1 MKLDDLII
9 DVTNDKYSSGDL
21 FNIAEIY
28 KTIVYNLSQIEIT
41 GLGGSPMALSL
52 LSEIEDLINK
62 CQKLIIYYENE
73 IEKYFYT
80 LDFFPEKNNEKDY
93 NFLANHLCAT
103 NILFSYYC
111 ILKQFC
117 IDLNFTIKKSHKPHK
132 HLQW

>member
-1 MKLDDLII
+1 MKINDLII
-9 DVTNDKYSSGDL
+9 DLNQTQYSDKATGL
-21 FNIAEIY
+21 FNIGEIH

-41 GLGGSPMALSL
+41 GLGNSPMALSL

-62 CQKLIIYYENE
+62 YQKLITYYKNE

-80 LDFFPEKNNEKDY
+80 LDVFPEQNNKKDY
-93 NFLANHLCAT
+93 NFLGNRLCAT

-111 ILKQFC
+111 MLKQYC
-117 IDLNFTIKKSHKPHK
+117 TDLCFTLKKSHK